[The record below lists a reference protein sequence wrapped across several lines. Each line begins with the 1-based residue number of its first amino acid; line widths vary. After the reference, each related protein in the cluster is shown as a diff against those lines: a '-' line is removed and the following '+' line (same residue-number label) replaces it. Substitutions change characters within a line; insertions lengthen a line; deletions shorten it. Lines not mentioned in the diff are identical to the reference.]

1 MPKAKDKGSEPK
13 TSRITRYVCA
23 RCGVSAEPQFTLTL
37 TWKDRRKDCLHFC
50 KECGA
55 PTMAELAVWRLTG
68 KFPTKTQPTTEEATP
83 DAGHQG

>member
-1 MPKAKDKGSEPK
+1 MPKAKANGSAR
-13 TSRITRYVCA
+13 TSRVTRHIRA
-23 RCGVSAEPQFTLTL
+23 RCGLSAEPQLTLTL
-37 TWKDRRKDCLHFC
+37 TWKDGRKDCLHFC

-68 KFPTKTQPTTEEATP
+68 KFPPKTHSATEEAAP